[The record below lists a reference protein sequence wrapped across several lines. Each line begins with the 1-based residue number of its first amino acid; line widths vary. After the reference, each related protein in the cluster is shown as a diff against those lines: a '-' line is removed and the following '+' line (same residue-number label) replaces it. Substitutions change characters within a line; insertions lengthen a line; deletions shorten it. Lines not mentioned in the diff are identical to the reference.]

1 MDMDQA
7 TEAADIRWSEE
18 ILHVKDG
25 QKDFLQEDVSRAE
38 GSIKYNPRTGGSK
51 VMKDFM

>member
-1 MDMDQA
+1 MGQA

-18 ILHVKDG
+18 ILQVKDG
-25 QKDFLQEDVSRAE
+25 RKDFLQEGVSRAE
-38 GSIKYNPRTGGSK
+38 GSIKYNVRAGGSK